1 MEEDFQY
8 TNKFLRDNK
17 DFILS
22 LFNRDTW
29 DLDEDWDIEQ
39 QNAAKFSCYVFSV
52 LSAVNIVCGLI
63 DNSRYSQTESRS
75 IFIKSIKYST
85 TSHSWRI
92 DR

>member
-29 DLDEDWDIEQ
+29 DLDEDWDIE
-39 QNAAKFSCYVFSV
+39 
-52 LSAVNIVCGLI
+52 
-63 DNSRYSQTESRS
+63 
-75 IFIKSIKYST
+75 
-85 TSHSWRI
+85 
-92 DR
+92 

>member
-39 QNAAKFSCYVFSV
+39 QNAAKFSCYVF
-52 LSAVNIVCGLI
+52 LC
-63 DNSRYSQTESRS
+63 
-75 IFIKSIKYST
+75 
-85 TSHSWRI
+85 
-92 DR
+92 

>member
-52 LSAVNIVCGLI
+52 LSAVNIVCGLV
-63 DNSRYSQTESRS
+63 DNSRYSQTEAEAFLSS
-75 IFIKSIKYST
+75 IFNT
-85 TSHSWRI
+85 VQHHFLG
-92 DR
+92 